1 MEQLPILRR
10 QAKPQDL
17 PALFTRAFEREL
29 ERITMAQ
36 FLEPARVRHRH
47 LTKHYARYFTLLAE
61 QPHLLYGSKESEQ
74 QFLDL
79 GLGTFGNDETDAH
92 FKLTRDAAFDEKHRN
107 GLAGHE
113 QVGTAG
119 KVDENDFEP
128 HLPKNQP
135 GARRV
140 DNQRVISGIIHML
153 KCAGRWAD
161 CPPEYGPSTTGYD
174 RWNRWSRRGIWT
186 GIRAALTE
194 EGWLVE
200 TGQIDSSHIKTHR
213 SAGGAKRGA
222 RANAIGISRGG
233 RTTKIQALVDV
244 LGRPLRLVL
253 TPGNTSDV
261 KGADLLIAEPIGLKR
276 VIADHRYD
284 ANRIRATLRDQGTI
298 PVIPGRRNRK
308 RPIQYDERRY
318 KDRWRVEAMFCR
330 LKDFRRIA
338 TRYDKLAR
346 NFLSAV
352 SLAAAVAF
360 WL

>member
-1 MEQLPILRR
+1 MSRS
-10 QAKPQDL
+10 
-17 PALFTRAFEREL
+17 LFWLSDGAWAV
-29 ERITMAQ
+29 I
-36 FLEPARVRHRH
+36 
-47 LTKHYARYFTLLAE
+47 
-61 QPHLLYGSKESEQ
+61 
-74 QFLDL
+74 
-79 GLGTFGNDETDAH
+79 
-92 FKLTRDAAFDEKHRN
+92 
-107 GLAGHE
+107 
-113 QVGTAG
+113 
-119 KVDENDFEP
+119 EP

-140 DNQRVISGIIHML
+140 DDRRVISGIIHML
-153 KCAGRWAD
+153 KCGGRWAD
-161 CPPEYGPSTTGYD
+161 CPSEYGPSTTVYN

-186 GIRAALTE
+186 RILAALTE
-194 EGWLVE
+194 EGWITE
-200 TGQIDSSHIKTHR
+200 TGQIDSSYIKAHR
-213 SAGGAKRGA
+213 SAGGAKGGP

-233 RTTKIQALVDV
+233 RTTKIHALVDV

-261 KGADLLIAEPIGLKR
+261 KGADMLIGETIGMKR
-276 VIADHRYD
+276 VIADRGYD
-284 ANRIRATLRDQGTI
+284 ANRIRAALREQGTI